1 MKNAQVVR
9 PLTYMTGMVNQH
21 VQLQNEYLA
30 AENATL
36 RDYLPGKWRHLVW
49 QWRSSLN
56 QAAIVVITGRRFG
69 ISCGFERE
77 GFFCCTR
84 GRANLGASQSS

>member
-1 MKNAQVVR
+1 VLKKERGLSWFLAMKNAQVVR
-9 PLTYMTGMVNQH
+9 PLTYMTGMVNQQVH
-21 VQLQNEYLA
+21 LQNEYLA

-56 QAAIVVITGRRFG
+56 QAAIVVITARLIR
-69 ISCGFERE
+69 
-77 GFFCCTR
+77 
-84 GRANLGASQSS
+84 N